1 MSGEHSKKS
10 AAGRKSHSE
19 QDCTS
24 SLSSYLNSVGR
35 ISQADPVMLQTLAES
50 VDELQLEIGKR
61 LARFGFTALE
71 YCRILEECS
80 NSGSS
85 PEDFFLS
92 SSLRQGG
99 TALPLNLLEQLNDWK
114 EEIRNAHALL
124 EETFEKGLPCHEKR
138 DDLLRIMEKF
148 RINGVMARE
157 LYQTAAGYTELNP
170 EHYSQAEKRFLMNT
184 DEIKEALRE
193 LDGMYAELEKRH
205 TRMAECNLR
214 LVVSIA
220 GKYRECNVP
229 LNDIIQEGNLGLM
242 VAVQRFDV
250 KLGNRF
256 STYAGWWIRQSIGRA
271 IAEQFRV
278 IRIPAHM
285 VSTIAAINRAEQ
297 RFILEYDRI
306 PEVEEIAA
314 VLEMP
319 AARVSAIRKMARQTI
334 SLQSPVTPDENGSS
348 LEDVLPDEQAL
359 DPARSVSGESI
370 RQQLKKLL
378 DTLSEREQQI
388 LKMRFGLL
396 GERVHTLQEISEHFS
411 ISRERV
417 RQLELQILNKLR
429 TPENRRLFGS
439 HDI

>member
-10 AAGRKSHSE
+10 AAGRKNHSE

-170 EHYSQAEKRFLMNT
+170 EHYSQAEKRFLMNA

-242 VAVQRFDV
+242 VAVQRFDKEGEPFEFFV
-250 KLGNRF
+250 NPEIVELGDDAELGGEGCL
-256 STYAGWWIRQSIGRA
+256 SVPEIRGEVRRAQSLVLRYRDA
-271 IAEQFRV
+271 TF
-278 IRIPAHM
+278 
-285 VSTIAAINRAEQ
+285 
-297 RFILEYDRI
+297 
-306 PEVEEIAA
+306 EE
-314 VLEMP
+314 
-319 AARVSAIRKMARQTI
+319 RT
-334 SLQSPVTPDENGSS
+334 
-348 LEDVLPDEQAL
+348 
-359 DPARSVSGESI
+359 
-370 RQQLKKLL
+370 
-378 DTLSEREQQI
+378 
-388 LKMRFGLL
+388 
-396 GERVHTLQEISEHFS
+396 ERVEGFTAVIFQHEIDHLDG
-411 ISRERV
+411 V
-417 RQLELQILNKLR
+417 
-429 TPENRRLFGS
+429 LFV
-439 HDI
+439 DKMEAEIEAEEDDEIDAEE